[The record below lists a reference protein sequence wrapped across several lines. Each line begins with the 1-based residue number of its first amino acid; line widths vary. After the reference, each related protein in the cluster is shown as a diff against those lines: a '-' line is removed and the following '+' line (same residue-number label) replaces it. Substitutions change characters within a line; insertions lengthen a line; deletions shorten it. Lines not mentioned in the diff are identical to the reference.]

1 MKRFLTLALTMMF
14 AAQLF
19 ARLGNNEAQI
29 EELYGKPV
37 KTGTPDKLGVTTN
50 RYEKGDYVILIQFL
64 RHLSI
69 AESFTR
75 TDQKDF
81 SEDELNHFLEG
92 RTYSSHAWIKDPDK
106 LEWVRIDRHARAW
119 CRNISG
125 RPTFLIEVQ

>member
-1 MKRFLTLALTMMF
+1 MKRLLLFFLMMTF

-37 KTGTPDKLGVTTN
+37 KTGSPDKRGVTTN
-50 RYEKGDYVILIQFL
+50 RYEKGDYIILIQFL
-64 RHLSI
+64 KHLSI

-75 TDQKDF
+75 TDQRDF
-81 SEDELNHFLEG
+81 SDEELDHFLEG
-92 RTYSSHAWIKDPDK
+92 RTYSSHAWIKDPNR
-106 LEWVRIDRHARAW
+106 LEWVRIDHHARAW

-125 RPTFLIEVQ
+125 RPTFLITVE

>member
-19 ARLGNNEAQI
+19 ARLGNNEAQV

-37 KTGTPDKLGVTTN
+37 KTGAPDKLGVITN
-50 RYEKGDYVILIQFL
+50 RYEKGDYIILIQFL

-92 RTYSSHAWIKDPDK
+92 RTYTSHAWIKDPDK

-119 CRNISG
+119 CRRISG